1 MTAERVVYFGYGS
14 NLDPRTFIGRRKMRP
29 ERSAVARLDD
39 YRLVFDLAVG
49 AGERA
54 AANVRPERGA
64 QVWGV
69 AYWISFEE
77 SQRLDRSEGVHR
89 GVYLRRR
96 VLLTLESGDPVDAF
110 TYGSTRGV
118 SGRKPSHRYMSL
130 LLRGARYHSMPSAYV
145 SYLRSFPL
153 ARDER
158 QQELF

>member
-1 MTAERVVYFGYGS
+1 
-14 NLDPRTFIGRRKMRP
+14 MRP

-49 AGERA
+49 AGERV
-54 AANVRPERGA
+54 AANVRQKKGA

-69 AYWISFEE
+69 AYWITFEE

-96 VLLTLESGDPVDAF
+96 ILVTLESGDPVEAF

-118 SGRKPSHRYMSL
+118 SGRKPPHRYMSL
-130 LLRGARYHSMPSAYV
+130 LLRGVRYHAMPSEYV

-153 ARDER
+153 ALDER
-158 QQELF
+158 PQELF